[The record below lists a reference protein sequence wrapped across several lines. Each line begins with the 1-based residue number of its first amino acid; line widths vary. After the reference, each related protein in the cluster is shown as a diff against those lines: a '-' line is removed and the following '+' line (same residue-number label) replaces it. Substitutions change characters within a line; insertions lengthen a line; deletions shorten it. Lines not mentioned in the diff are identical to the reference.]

1 MKAASCGRRC
11 YSSTLIG
18 RVASQFFQLMQCLPS
33 NSVMAKQEK
42 PKVDFIGRMPMLLL
56 KSIGTGRKY
65 LSWILR
71 Q

>member
-1 MKAASCGRRC
+1 
-11 YSSTLIG
+11 
-18 RVASQFFQLMQCLPS
+18 
-33 NSVMAKQEK
+33 MAKQEK